1 MDPALIEFPNSLE
14 SERLIIRSPRSRD
27 SEELHR
33 AICETFDD
41 LNVWLP
47 WAKELPDEIKIKK
60 FLQSKRVAFLE
71 RQDLVFLLFLK
82 GTDTLVGSSGLHPK
96 DWKIPKFEI
105 GYWCR
110 KKFQNQGYI
119 TESTVA
125 ISEFGFHRLNAE
137 RIEICCDSKNVRSQK
152 IPRKLGFFLEAT
164 LKNDIRSNS
173 GELRDRLI
181 FSKVRSR

>member
-1 MDPALIEFPNSLE
+1 MG
-14 SERLIIRSPRSRD
+14 
-27 SEELHR
+27 
-33 AICETFDD
+33 
-41 LNVWLP
+41 
-47 WAKELPDEIKIKK
+47 
-60 FLQSKRVAFLE
+60 

-82 GTDTLVGSSGLHPK
+82 GTETLVGSSGLHPK

-137 RIEICCDSKNVRSQK
+137 RIEICCDSENVRSQK
-152 IPRKLGFFLEAT
+152 IPRKLGFCLEAT

-181 FSKVRSR
+181 FSKIRSS